1 MKKTLSRNIA
11 IVSAIFMLVFSVM
24 LVTNYFKVSNSGA
37 LEMIERLK
45 QANEEFGNDPQ
56 LQEQIRELDLLARR
70 AYFTSVGRL
79 RAGIGI
85 LLVMVGVFVVS
96 LRIYFDKSK
105 SIPDK
110 NIDPID
116 NWAIQTRTR
125 KYITWIASIL
135 VASGLVF
142 ALLTSPY
149 LRNLRAQEAEET
161 EFVAFYM
168 PDYDMPDV
176 EIIEATEIVQVTE
189 ETAVGEVLVT
199 ETAPAV
205 AATTQVSNV
214 THNAFRGN
222 SSLGMSAA
230 RNVPTSWNLATGEN
244 ILWRV
249 PMPRQ
254 AFNSPIINGN
264 RIFFTGADQDV
275 RELFA
280 FELSTGRLLWRVPAV
295 NIPGSPTT
303 MPETTDDTGLGA
315 QTVVTNGRV
324 VAAMFGTGD
333 VICVDMDGNLVW
345 ARNVGVPDI
354 AYGLASSLL
363 IFGNTLIIQY
373 DTRNSPRVM
382 ALDLATGNEVW
393 SRARP
398 ERNASWASPAIIS
411 VENRPQLIVIG
422 NPGVT
427 SYNPNNGAVNW
438 RVEVMS
444 GEPAPAP
451 AFASGVLVVATEYA
465 TMTAINPVD
474 GSILWQNNEILPE
487 IASPVALRDFV
498 FVATVYGV
506 VASFDL
512 HTGEII
518 KQMELNADF
527 NASPMIVEGRIYLV
541 CTRGRVFILSAQR
554 EFELLNSFDTGEQT
568 YATPAFTDRQ
578 IVIRTQSSLYSVKVP
593 N

>member
-1 MKKTLSRNIA
+1 MKKTISRNIA
-11 IVSAIFMLVFSVM
+11 IVSAIFMIAFSVM

-45 QANEEFGNDPQ
+45 QANVEFGNDPQ

-70 AYFTSVGRL
+70 AYFTGIGRL
-79 RAGIGI
+79 RVGVAI
-85 LLVMVGVFVVS
+85 LLIMVAVFVVS
-96 LRIYFDKSK
+96 LRIYFEKSK
-105 SIPDK
+105 NIPDK
-110 NIDPID
+110 DIDPID
-116 NWAIQTRTR
+116 DWAIQTKTR
-125 KYITWIASIL
+125 KSIVWI
-135 VASGLVF
+135 ASGLVISGLIF
-142 ALLTSPY
+142 ALLASPY
-149 LRNLRAQEAEET
+149 LRNLRPEQAEET
-161 EFVAFYM
+161 EWVAFYL
-168 PDYDMPDV
+168 PDYEMMGL
-176 EIIEATEIVQVTE
+176 ETTLATTAEIV
-189 ETAVGEVLVT
+189 ETAEQVQAVEEAGTPTPV
-199 ETAPAV
+199 APV
-205 AATTQVSNV
+205 AQVSNV

-295 NIPGSPTT
+295 NIPGSPST

-315 QTVVTNGRV
+315 STAATNGRV

-345 ARNVGVPDI
+345 ARNIGVPDI
-354 AYGLASSLL
+354 SYGLSSSLL
-363 IFGNTLIIQY
+363 IFGNLLIIQY

-382 ALDLATGNEVW
+382 ALDLDTGNEVW

-398 ERNASWASPAIIS
+398 ERNSSWASPAIIS

-427 SYNPNNGAVNW
+427 SYNPINGNVNW

-465 TMTAINPVD
+465 QMTAINPVD
-474 GSILWQNNEILPE
+474 GSILWQNNDILPE

-512 HTGEII
+512 HTGELIRE
-518 KQMELNADF
+518 MELNADF
-527 NASPMIVEGRIYLV
+527 NASPMVVEGRIYLV

-554 EFELLNSFDTGEQT
+554 EFELINSFDTGEQT
-568 YATPAFTDRQ
+568 YATPAFIDRQ
-578 IVIRTQSSLYSVKVP
+578 IVIRTQSSLYSVMVP